1 MTSWFGKKKT
11 PDGTNII
18 HHEKIERQMGR
29 TGEDTA
35 GFIRTREAAYER
47 MYGKP
52 ESVSH
57 EVLPQIPHIDV
68 YTIKRI
74 LKRPSGDET
83 FYVLMTGGMSDL
95 PMTLPRNANDVAR
108 RVELIFYCAE
118 PREEYI
124 ATLRWV
130 AHFPHDS
137 KSWLGHGHTMPN
149 GNPPEPLWGSDK
161 LDTLFFLPPIITK
174 DQKLSAELTLGG
186 DPVEFLWVV
195 PLTTAECNFKLKNGF
210 EAMMDLLGQNQ
221 HPYVF
226 EPKRKSYV

>member
-1 MTSWFGKKKT
+1 
-11 PDGTNII
+11 
-18 HHEKIERQMGR
+18 
-29 TGEDTA
+29 
-35 GFIRTREAAYER
+35 
-47 MYGKP
+47 
-52 ESVSH
+52 
-57 EVLPQIPHIDV
+57 VLPQIPHIDV

-74 LKRPSGDET
+74 FKRPSGDEE

-95 PMTLPRNANDVAR
+95 EMTVPRAAQARDVAP

-130 AHFPHDS
+130 AHFPRDS

-149 GNPPEPLWGSDK
+149 GNPPEPFWGSDK

-174 DQKLSAELTLGG
+174 DQKLPSELSLGG
-186 DPVEFLWVV
+186 QPVEFLWVV

-210 EAMMDLLGQNQ
+210 DAILDLFGQNK

-226 EPKRKSYV
+226 DPKRKSYV